1 MADANE
7 LRTWARALMAFVDA
21 NGLEYAHV
29 YASADEEGT
38 YAGVH
43 VTDRDGITTSVSE
56 CLEKGGAND

>member
-29 YASADEEGT
+29 YASADEEGA

-56 CLEKGGAND
+56 RLEKGAADD